1 MLRISNIKIY
11 KDITDEE
18 VLQTIIK
25 KYKIS
30 KNDITEWHISKKSI
44 DARKKEDVHYS
55 YCIDICVK
63 SEEKLLKNKD
73 ISLIKKLEQPQIQ
86 INLSKSIRPV
96 IVGAG
101 PSGLFAALTFI
112 KYGYKPIVIEQGEK
126 VEERKKSVDILLV
139 LEF

>member
-73 ISLIKKLEQPQIQ
+73 ISLIKKL
-86 INLSKSIRPV
+86 
-96 IVGAG
+96 IV
-101 PSGLFAALTFI
+101 
-112 KYGYKPIVIEQGEK
+112 
-126 VEERKKSVDILLV
+126 
-139 LEF
+139 